1 MEKYYIIGTDK
12 KAKKDI
18 IASRDEIIKNALDQ
32 EAAGIAPLY
41 CFYDHKRKERVTPAG
56 WLVWSTYDRG
66 AGVVYRRHDG
76 QMIIVT
82 GWQGDFA
89 IAL

>member
-1 MEKYYIIGTDK
+1 MRNNYIIGTDK
-12 KAKKDI
+12 NTNKNI
-18 IASRDEIIKNALDQ
+18 IASDQEIIKNALVQ
-32 EAAGIAPLY
+32 EAAGIAPHY
-41 CFYDHKRKERVTPAG
+41 CFYDYKNKEMITPPG

-82 GWQGDFA
+82 GWQSDFCYS
-89 IAL
+89 